1 MGLGYSSGVHAPGFR
16 LDDGSVFT
24 AWHNTIYAHC
34 LAADAIRRAD
44 PDARVGMAPTGRICT
59 PATDDPADIAAAREA
74 TFALA
79 DGDWT
84 FTYAPA
90 LDPLCGRG
98 WPVIAGGQAQRV
110 VDAIP
115 QEQLDALPLGRLDF
129 IGMNIYNSVMV
140 RAGANGKPEFCPR
153 AAGHPRTAIGWPIT
167 PESMEWGTR
176 FIWERYGLPIYITEN
191 GLSCTLPSRWMLSV
205 QERPFSVM

>member
-1 MGLGYSSGVHAPGFR
+1 MPPRWPRTLRGRVRYYFTLNEPQCSVGLGYSSGVHAPGFR

-74 TFALA
+74 TSALA

-90 LDPLCGRG
+90 
-98 WPVIAGGQAQRV
+98 
-110 VDAIP
+110 
-115 QEQLDALPLGRLDF
+115 
-129 IGMNIYNSVMV
+129 
-140 RAGANGKPEFCPR
+140 
-153 AAGHPRTAIGWPIT
+153 T
-167 PESMEWGTR
+167 
-176 FIWERYGLPIYITEN
+176 
-191 GLSCTLPSRWMLSV
+191 
-205 QERPFSVM
+205 

>member
-1 MGLGYSSGVHAPGFR
+1 MRYYFTLNEPQCSVGLGYSSGVHAPGFR

-44 PDARVGMAPTGRICT
+44 PDAKVGMAPTGRICT

-84 FTYAPA
+84 FTYTPA

-110 VDAIP
+110 ADASRRSSWT
-115 QEQLDALPLGRLDF
+115 LCRW
-129 IGMNIYNSVMV
+129 
-140 RAGANGKPEFCPR
+140 AGWTSSG
-153 AAGHPRTAIGWPIT
+153 
-167 PESMEWGTR
+167 
-176 FIWERYGLPIYITEN
+176 
-191 GLSCTLPSRWMLSV
+191 
-205 QERPFSVM
+205 